1 MRNRHLLLPVIA
13 TAAALTSCS
22 GTSPSPTAGGQGSP
36 KPTITATTPAAPE
49 IVGRWTRTVTC
60 RQLVSALDRAGLH
73 ALTPYAWV
81 GQTSSHG
88 QSSFKPNSPTP
99 TLARPCAGAIPRAHS
114 HFFTRAGAFG
124 SLDWLGGQV
133 DDDTYTVK
141 GATLTIGHVT
151 FRYRI
156 TNGNSLR
163 LSPVLTKTM
172 IRTALAHPAQFG
184 DAGWAI
190 SVAYPGLTWSR
201 ASCDIC

>member
-1 MRNRHLLLPVIA
+1 MKNSRMLLPIA
-13 TAAALTSCS
+13 AAVALTSCS
-22 GTSPSPTAGGQGSP
+22 STSSSPTAGAQGSP
-36 KPTITATTPAAPE
+36 KPTTTATTPAAPN

-73 ALTPYAWV
+73 SLTPYAWV

-99 TLARPCAGAIPRAHS
+99 TLARPCAGAIPRVHS
-114 HFFTRAGAFG
+114 HFFTAAGAFG

-133 DDDTYTVK
+133 DDGTYTVK

-151 FRYRI
+151 FHYRI
-156 TNGNSLR
+156 VSGNSLH

-172 IRTALAHPAQFG
+172 IRAALAHPAKFS

-201 ASCDIC
+201 ANCDNC